1 VEVPPVPV
9 VAPGLTAI
17 EIAAVVVAVI
27 AIVAA
32 ARIAESF
39 LVPVVVGIL
48 FSYTLRP
55 LVSALERA
63 RVPRLAATSLVML
76 SLIALVSASFYAIRG
91 EFNNAFASLPTA
103 ARKLRHIAADAAR
116 SSPGPVSNMKAAAV
130 ELDRA
135 AAEATGK
142 AARVETPAPS
152 ATSQLQEWV
161 TEQSGQVVVMLVQ
174 ISMALLLTFFLLAA
188 GDTFRRKVAKL
199 AGESLWRRRVT
210 VEVLNEID
218 TQIQRYMATLLIT
231 NVLIAALTWVALS
244 LLSLPNAGMWGVV
257 TGVLHIIPYAG
268 TVVAAGAVG
277 VAALVEWGTLA
288 DTMLAMGAV
297 ILIAEA
303 IGLGFATWLQGRSAQ
318 MNPVATFVG
327 VLFFGWLWGA
337 WGLLLGMPIL
347 AVLKTIADRV
357 EAMKPLSEMLGR

>member
-1 VEVPPVPV
+1 MPPVPV

-76 SLIALVSASFYAIRG
+76 SLIALVSASFYAISG

-188 GDTFRRKVAKL
+188 GDTFRHLVEDGGDIRVL
-199 AGESLWRRRVT
+199 AGFGR
-210 VEVLNEID
+210 IK
-218 TQIQRYMATLLIT
+218 
-231 NVLIAALTWVALS
+231 
-244 LLSLPNAGMWGVV
+244 
-257 TGVLHIIPYAG
+257 
-268 TVVAAGAVG
+268 
-277 VAALVEWGTLA
+277 LVEDAA
-288 DTMLAMGAV
+288 DL
-297 ILIAEA
+297 
-303 IGLGFATWLQGRSAQ
+303 
-318 MNPVATFVG
+318 
-327 VLFFGWLWGA
+327 
-337 WGLLLGMPIL
+337 
-347 AVLKTIADRV
+347 
-357 EAMKPLSEMLGR
+357 

>member
-1 VEVPPVPV
+1 MSPVPV

-17 EIAAVVVAVI
+17 EIAAVVVAII

-32 ARIAESF
+32 ARIAEAF
-39 LVPVVVGIL
+39 LVPVVAGIL
-48 FSYTLRP
+48 VSYTLRP

-63 RVPRLAATSLVML
+63 RLPRLAATTLVMISLVGV
-76 SLIALVSASFYAIRG
+76 VSAACYAISG
-91 EFNNAFASLPTA
+91 EFNDVVATLPTA

-142 AARVETPAPS
+142 TAHVEAPAPS
-152 ATSQLQEWV
+152 ATSQLQDWMAQ
-161 TEQSGQVVVMLVQ
+161 QSGQVMVMLVQ
-174 ISMALLLTFFLLAA
+174 ISMALLLTFFLLVA
-188 GDTFRRKVAKL
+188 GDTFRRKVARL
-199 AGESLWRRRVT
+199 AGESMGRRRVT
-210 VEVLNEID
+210 IEVLNEID
-218 TQIQRYMATLLIT
+218 AQIQRYMATLLIT
-231 NVLIAALTWVALS
+231 NVLIAGLTWATLS
-244 LLSLPNAGMWGVV
+244 MQSLPNAGMWGVV

-268 TVVAAGAVG
+268 TVIAAGAVG
-277 VAALVEWGTLA
+277 VAALVEWGTLSDA
-288 DTMLAMGAV
+288 MLAAAAV
-297 ILIAEA
+297 VIIAEA

-357 EAMKPLSEMLGR
+357 DAMKPLSEMLGR